1 MDKDILDGLKNFE
14 AVWKRVQD
22 SKAADDK
29 KALDAKLMPRRD
41 KRPNGRRFPPPR
53 G

>member
-1 MDKDILDGLKNFE
+1 MDQDILDGLKNFE

-22 SKAADDK
+22 SKSAGTQ
-29 KALDAKLMPRRD
+29 KAPGAKLMPRRD